1 MAPDRLEEFIGYY
14 RVDPK
19 RKTVHAGTYVI
30 QDYIN
35 GYGPAPD
42 DIGAKPFNEMTLT
55 SIRLL
60 NQVQIL
66 ASIQS
71 RIDGVLSDVQGALLA
86 ELEDRELDA
95 AQKLKPVNL
104 RAAGTLAGV
113 VLERHLQR
121 VAQTHGV
128 VVKKNNP
135 TIADL
140 NDPLKQ
146 QSIYGL
152 PVWRKIQYLADV
164 RNLCAHKKDLEP
176 TEGQVA
182 ELIEGVNAVI
192 KSVH

>member
-1 MAPDRLEEFIGYY
+1 
-14 RVDPK
+14 
-19 RKTVHAGTYVI
+19 
-30 QDYIN
+30 
-35 GYGPAPD
+35 
-42 DIGAKPFNEMTLT
+42 
-55 SIRLL
+55 
-60 NQVQIL
+60 
-66 ASIQS
+66 
-71 RIDGVLSDVQGALLA
+71 
-86 ELEDRELDA
+86 
-95 AQKLKPVNL
+95 
-104 RAAGTLAGV
+104 
-113 VLERHLQR
+113 
-121 VAQTHGV
+121 V

-164 RNLCAHKKDLEP
+164 RNLGAHKKDLEP